1 MAMGYLDNLTQARLQ
16 ISERLVEIT
25 TSPKPSYNV
34 NGQQVSWT
42 EYSKA
47 LTEQLDKLNDAIA
60 AGEVDGTP
68 FEIISQGFT
77 G

>member
-1 MAMGYLDNLTQARLQ
+1 MGYLENLIQTRLQ
-16 ISERLVEIT
+16 ISERLAEIT

-42 EYSKA
+42 EYA
-47 LTEQLDKLNDAIA
+47 RWLTDQLKTLNDAIE
-60 AGEVDGTP
+60 AGEVDGVP
-68 FEIISQGFT
+68 FEIVSQGFT